1 LTMPRALL
9 LSGGGGVGK
18 TTIGQAIGRLLTSR
32 RHPTGVLDLD
42 PIAQFGPP
50 QPAPASGLRFHDRL
64 RVRNLA
70 AVWTT
75 YREAGAQF
83 MVVSGH
89 VESPE
94 LRAAYTESLAECD
107 VQMVRLLT
115 PTDLIARRTQSTRG
129 PEWDLEAALAQAA
142 THQPL
147 QDFTVTNDRAP
158 EEVAAEVLA
167 AVGWIS

>member
-1 LTMPRALL
+1 MPQALL
-9 LSGGGGVGK
+9 LTGGDGVGK
-18 TTIGQAIGRLLTSR
+18 TTIAQAIGRLLTSG
-32 RHPTGVLDLD
+32 RHPTGLLDLD
-42 PIAQFGPP
+42 AISQFGPA
-50 QPAPASGLRFHDRL
+50 QPASGLRFHDRL

-107 VQMVRLLT
+107 VQLVRLFT
-115 PTDLIARRTQSTRG
+115 PADVIAERTRTTRG
-129 PEWDLEAALAQAA
+129 PEWDLATALAQAA
-142 THQPL
+142 THQPI
-147 QDFTVTNDRAP
+147 QDFTVTNDRTP
-158 EEVAAEVLA
+158 EEVAADILVTA
-167 AVGWIS
+167 GWPA

>member
-1 LTMPRALL
+1 MTVPQALL

-18 TTIGQAIGRLLTSR
+18 TTIAQAIGRLLTSR
-32 RHPTGVLDLD
+32 RQLTGVLDLD
-42 PIAQFGPP
+42 AVAQFGPP
-50 QPAPASGLRFHDRL
+50 QPADGFRFHDRL
-64 RVRNLA
+64 KIRNLA

-94 LRAAYTESLAECD
+94 LRAAYTSALTDCD

-115 PTDLIARRTQSTRG
+115 PADLIAERTRTTRG
-129 PEWDLEAALAQAA
+129 PDWSLEAALAEAA
-142 THQPL
+142 NHQPI
-147 QDFTVTNDRAP
+147 QDFTVTNDRVPA
-158 EEVAAEVLA
+158 EVAGDIVRTA
-167 AVGWIS
+167 GWSD